1 VGTCTWCDTYNG
13 LVVEPQ
19 NHPALHLTGF
29 AEFGHQNSAVVVP
42 EGTSGGTWC
51 HSEVCVKVKQFRVEH
66 MTVGLKT

>member
-1 VGTCTWCDTYNG
+1 
-13 LVVEPQ
+13 
-19 NHPALHLTGF
+19 LTGF